1 MPDLNELMKGQ
12 VCMVTGAT
20 SGIGEVTARELAAR
34 GAEVVVVSRNAQKCQ
49 NTVSQIRK
57 QTGNPA
63 VDYMLADLSSR
74 SQIHRLVKEFK
85 PRFPR
90 LDVLVNNAGAF
101 FLRRQESEDDIE
113 KTWALDHLNYFL
125 LTNLLL
131 DMLKSSAP
139 ARIVNVASESHRRA
153 DIHFDD
159 LEFEDGYSGMRAYGQ
174 AKLGNVLFT
183 YELARRLEGSGV
195 TVNAVHPGFVATN
208 IGSDNGWLVN
218 QVMKVVHLFGRSP
231 KEGAETVIYLASSP
245 EVEGVSGKYF
255 FDKQPIESSSLS
267 YDRRTAQRLWQVSA
281 QMTGLDESQ
290 E

>member
-1 MPDLNELMKGQ
+1 VPDLNELMKGQ

-63 VDYMLADLSSR
+63 VDYMVADLSSQ
-74 SQIHRLVKEFK
+74 SQIRRLVQEFR

-101 FLRRQESEDDIE
+101 FLRRRESEDGIE

-131 DMLKSSAP
+131 DVIEDSAP
-139 ARIVNVASESHRRA
+139 ARIVNVASGSHRRA
-153 DIHFDD
+153 DMHFDD
-159 LEFEDGYSGMRAYGQ
+159 LGLKNGYSGMRAYGQ
-174 AKLGNVLFT
+174 AKLGNILFT

-231 KEGAETVIYLASSP
+231 KQGAETVVYLASSP

-255 FDKQPIESSSLS
+255 FDKQPIETSAIS
-267 YDRRTAQRLWQVSA
+267 YDRKTAQRLWKVSA
-281 QMTGLDESQ
+281 QMTGLDVSQ

>member
-1 MPDLNELMKGQ
+1 VPDLNKLMKGQ

-63 VDYMLADLSSR
+63 VDYMVADLSSQ
-74 SQIHRLVKEFK
+74 SQIRRLVKEFR
-85 PRFPR
+85 PRFSR
-90 LDVLVNNAGAF
+90 LDVLINNAGGF
-101 FLRRQESEDDIE
+101 FLRRQESEDGLE

-131 DMLKSSAP
+131 DVLKSSAP
-139 ARIVNVASESHRRA
+139 ARIVNVSSGSHRRA
-153 DIHFDD
+153 DINFDD
-159 LEFEDGYSGMRAYGQ
+159 LVLEDGYSGMRAYGQ

-195 TVNAVHPGFVATN
+195 TANAVHPGFVATN
-208 IGSDNGWLVN
+208 IGSNNGWLVN

-231 KEGAETVIYLASSP
+231 QEGADTVVYLASSP

-255 FDKQPIESSSLS
+255 FDRQPIETAPVT
-267 YDRRTAQRLWQVSA
+267 YDRQTARRLWQVSA
-281 QMTGLDESQ
+281 QMTGLDRQQ

>member
-1 MPDLNELMKGQ
+1 VPDLNELLKGQ

-34 GAEVVVVSRNAQKCQ
+34 GAEVIVVSRNAQKCQ

-57 QTGNPA
+57 KTGNPA
-63 VDYMLADLSSR
+63 VDYMVADLSSQA
-74 SQIHRLVKEFK
+74 QIRRLVQEFR

-101 FLRRQESEDDIE
+101 FLRRQESEDGIE

-131 DMLKSSAP
+131 DVLKDSAP

-153 DIHFDD
+153 GIPFDN
-159 LEFEDGYSGMRAYGQ
+159 LELEEGYSGMRAYGQ
-174 AKLGNVLFT
+174 AKLGNILFT

-195 TVNAVHPGFVATN
+195 TANAVHPGFVATD

-231 KEGAETVIYLASSP
+231 EEGAETVVYLASSP
-245 EVEGVSGKYF
+245 ELEGVSGKYF
-255 FDKQPIESSSLS
+255 FDKQPIESAPVS
-267 YDRRTAQRLWQVSA
+267 YDRQTAQRLWQVSV

>member
-57 QTGNPA
+57 HTGNPA
-63 VDYMLADLSSR
+63 VDYMLADLSSQ
-74 SQIHRLVKEFK
+74 SQIRRLVKEFK

-101 FLRRQESEDDIE
+101 FLRRQESEDGLE

-159 LEFEDGYSGMRAYGQ
+159 LDLEDGYSGMRAYGQ

-218 QVMKVVHLFGRSP
+218 QVMNVVHLFGRSP
-231 KEGAETVIYLASSP
+231 QKGAETVVYLASSP

-255 FDKQPIESSSLS
+255 FDKQPIESSPVS